1 MWRHP
6 KSKLT
11 VCRAAIAIVTP
22 CSNSAAVIFIGEVG
36 ISTQKNKFKDLLFLK
51 STQHILPKERRGFC
65 KHYRRS
71 QKRIKSFCLLFS
83 SHQVFSTVLY
93 KGDVIAEI
101 DGTSAHAMSH
111 AEAVAHFKGSSRVR
125 LGVWDGVNAHLGS

>member
-1 MWRHP
+1 M
-6 KSKLT
+6 
-11 VCRAAIAIVTP
+11 
-22 CSNSAAVIFIGEVG
+22 
-36 ISTQKNKFKDLLFLK
+36 
-51 STQHILPKERRGFC
+51 
-65 KHYRRS
+65 
-71 QKRIKSFCLLFS
+71 
-83 SHQVFSTVLY
+83 LY